1 LPNARSG
8 APVPPARDAGET
20 RRGGMRAP
28 RLRAGVRGLHGVY
41 LGIASPLARAGA
53 QGCQPQEEP
62 VTMRTSLLHS
72 LGTTA
77 LIAGLA
83 AAPALAQKKYGPG
96 VTDTEIKIGN
106 TMPYS
111 GPASAYGT
119 IGKAEEAYFNKIN
132 AEGGINGR
140 KIKFVSADDGYSPP
154 KAVEQVRMLVEQEQV
169 AFLFNTLGTPSN
181 TAIHKYMNG
190 KKVPQ
195 LFVATGATKWG
206 DPQHF
211 PWTMGWQPSYQ
222 TEGRIFA
229 KYLLANLP
237 NAKIGILYQNDDYGK
252 DYVTGL
258 KNNLGDKAKAMIIK
272 EVSYEVT
279 DPTIDSQIGD
289 LKASGADVFYDI
301 TTPKFAAQAI
311 RRAHDVGWQQTHL
324 LNSVSNSVGGA
335 LAPAG
340 LDKAKGVISLAY
352 FKDPTDAQWKNDKG
366 FQGWL
371 AFMKQW
377 YPQGALDDGG
387 NVYGYNVAQG
397 LVQVLQQCGD
407 DLSRENIMKQ
417 AASLKDLELP
427 MLLPGIKVNTSP
439 TDFFPIEQMQ
449 LEKFDGTTWVLF
461 GDVIG

>member
-1 LPNARSG
+1 MRSSF
-8 APVPPARDAGET
+8 
-20 RRGGMRAP
+20 
-28 RLRAGVRGLHGVY
+28 VRGL
-41 LGIASPLARAGA
+41 AGA
-53 QGCQPQEEP
+53 A
-62 VTMRTSLLHS
+62 V
-72 LGTTA
+72 
-77 LIAGLA
+77 IAGLA
-83 AAPALAQKKYGPG
+83 ATPALGQSAPG
-96 VTDTEIKIGN
+96 VTQTEIKIGN

-119 IGKAEEAYFNKIN
+119 IGKVEEAYFNKIN
-132 AEGGINGR
+132 SEGGINGR
-140 KIKFVSADDGYSPP
+140 KIKFISADDGYSPP

-169 AFLFNTLGTPSN
+169 AFLFNTLGTPTN
-181 TAIHKYMNG
+181 TAIHKYLNS

-222 TEGRIFA
+222 TEGKIFA
-229 KYLLANLP
+229 KYILANLP
-237 NAKIGILYQNDDYGK
+237 NGKIGILYQNDDYGK
-252 DYVTGL
+252 DYVVGL
-258 KNNLGDKAKAMIIK
+258 KNNLGDKAKSMIIK

-279 DPTIDSQIGD
+279 DPTIDSQIAD

-324 LNSVSNSVGGA
+324 LNSVSNSVGAA

-340 LDKAKGVISLAY
+340 LDKAKGIISLAY
-352 FKDPTDAQWKNDKG
+352 LKDPTDKQWKNDKG
-366 FQGWL
+366 FQDWA

-377 YPQGALDDGG
+377 YPQGNMDDGG
-387 NVYGYNVAQG
+387 NVYGYTVAQG
-397 LVQVLQQCGD
+397 LVQVLKQCGN
-407 DLSRENIMKQ
+407 DLSRENVMKQ
-417 AASLKDLELP
+417 ADSLKNLDLP
-427 MLLPGIKVNTSP
+427 MLLPGIRVNTGA

-449 LEKFDGTTWVLF
+449 LQKFDGTTWVLF